1 MTQKLLHIDE
11 LRESWAD
18 MFEHIDFLI
27 ETIVQDYPAYGSL
40 VNRDVILKAV
50 KSTQKLD
57 ALLEQAKMQSNKDQ
71 EQLFDG
77 D

>member
-27 ETIVQDYPAYGSL
+27 ETIVNDYPAYESL
-40 VNRDVILKAV
+40 VKRDVILKAV

-57 ALLEQAKMQSNKDQ
+57 ALLEQAKLQSNKNQKEMFND
-71 EQLFDG
+71 
-77 D
+77 